1 MRGKKAP
8 KRKIKGDPR
17 FNRVDIAKL
26 INKIMK
32 KGKKTI
38 AQRIL
43 YNAFQYIS
51 DKTKQDPLEIY
62 DSAIRNISP
71 VLEVKGKRIGGA
83 NYQIPIVV
91 SGERR
96 LILAHKWLIN
106 ASKNRKGKDMA
117 TSLADELILAAK
129 GEGEAMKKRGDVQR
143 MAEANKAFAHF
154 ARY

>member
-8 KRKIKGDPR
+8 KRKIKVDPR

-26 INKIMK
+26 INKIMND
-32 KGKKTI
+32 GKKTT

-91 SGERR
+91 SGGRK
-96 LILAHKWLIN
+96 LTLAHRWLIA
-106 ASKNRKGKDMA
+106 ASQSHKGTDMVTA
-117 TSLADELILAAK
+117 LAQELIAAAK
-129 GEGEAMKKRGDVQR
+129 GEGEAMKKREDVQR

-154 ARY
+154 AR

>member
-8 KRKIKGDPR
+8 KRKIKVDPR
-17 FNRVDIAKL
+17 FKRVDIAKL
-26 INKIMK
+26 INKIMIG
-32 KGKKTI
+32 GKKNT
-38 AQRIL
+38 AQQIV

-62 DSAIRNISP
+62 DAAMRNISP
-71 VLEVKGKRIGGA
+71 SLEVKGRRIGGA

-91 SGERR
+91 SGDRK
-96 LILAHKWLIN
+96 LILAHRWLIEV
-106 ASKNRKGKDMA
+106 SRSRKGIDMA
-117 TSLADELILAAK
+117 TSLATELIAAAK
-129 GEGEAMKKRGDVQR
+129 GEGGAMKKREDIQR